1 MKKLLSRIT
10 IIGLAFLVSGIVRT
24 FLLQTYY
31 IPTVSMK
38 PTLNVEDRVLV
49 LKYDAFINNLVYGD
63 IIVFQLDGVGGQSI
77 LQDYLDSIN
86 INIIM
91 NPELAN
97 EVYIKRII
105 GVSND
110 KIKLTV
116 NGEIFVNDVVLN
128 NYSLP
133 QNFEK
138 ETIWQ
143 VPEGKFFV
151 LGDNITHSMDS
162 RSIGLIDK
170 KNIVGKAWIK
180 FYPFDEIPIPNQTY
194 LLE

>member
-97 EVYIKRII
+97 EVYIFVALFFFITCFAMSRYSIYLEK
-105 GVSND
+105 
-110 KIKLTV
+110 KLHT
-116 NGEIFVNDVVLN
+116 G
-128 NYSLP
+128 
-133 QNFEK
+133 
-138 ETIWQ
+138 
-143 VPEGKFFV
+143 
-151 LGDNITHSMDS
+151 H
-162 RSIGLIDK
+162 
-170 KNIVGKAWIK
+170 
-180 FYPFDEIPIPNQTY
+180 
-194 LLE
+194 

>member
-180 FYPFDEIPIPNQTY
+180 FYPFDEIV
-194 LLE
+194 LLND

>member
-1 MKKLLSRIT
+1 MKKLLSRII

-31 IPTVSMK
+31 IPTASMK

-63 IIVFQLDGVGGQSI
+63 IIVFQLDGVGGKSA

-116 NGEIFVNDVVLN
+116 NGEIFVNDVLLN

-133 QNFEK
+133 QNFDK
-138 ETIWQ
+138 ETIWK

-151 LGDNITHSMDS
+151 LGDNIMHSMDS
-162 RSIGLIDK
+162 RSLGLIDK
-170 KNIVGKAWIK
+170 QNIVGKAWIK
-180 FYPFDEIPIPNQTY
+180 FYPFDEIA
-194 LLE
+194 LLND

>member
-1 MKKLLSRIT
+1 VKKLLSRIT

-97 EVYIKRII
+97 EVYIKRIV

-180 FYPFDEIPIPNQTY
+180 FYPFDEIV
-194 LLE
+194 LLND

>member
-1 MKKLLSRIT
+1 VKKLLSRIT

-180 FYPFDEIPIPNQTY
+180 FYPFDEIV
-194 LLE
+194 LLND

>member
-97 EVYIKRII
+97 EVYIKRIV

-180 FYPFDEIPIPNQTY
+180 FYPFDEIV
-194 LLE
+194 LLND